1 MNFSGKK
8 IFLASSWHSTCLK
21 SDLKQVEGEQK
32 MKSTSSSAKKTPL
45 ISLHFLTFLGRTV
58 L

>member
-21 SDLKQVEGEQK
+21 SDLKQDEGEQK
-32 MKSTSSSAKKTPL
+32 MKSTSSSAKKKPL
-45 ISLHFLTFLGRTV
+45 NFFTFSYLFG
-58 L
+58 